1 MKSIRKKYSPLTF
14 YRPTT
19 FPRAFLS
26 GVGSVLDVAGVGRP
40 TPDYTRYEVRGFSDD
55 HQNLRGD
62 FAPRVIG
69 DLAEVKQAKQGLLG
83 DAYARWW
90 SRSQ

>member
-1 MKSIRKKYSPLTF
+1 MKSIRRKYSPLTF

-19 FPRAFLS
+19 FSRAFLS
-26 GVGSVLDVAGVGRP
+26 GVGSVLDVAGAGMR
-40 TPDYTRYEVRGFSDD
+40 TPDYSRYEVRGFSDD
-55 HQNLRGD
+55 YQNLRGD

-69 DLAEVKQAKQGLLG
+69 HLAEVKQAKQGLLG
-83 DAYARWW
+83 DAHVRWW